1 MAFPGVWVPMIKK
14 ITSFTFGIVLPTVV
28 CAAIMLGLMWFIH
41 WQSLEQQKSFK
52 KAREQRVAEIM
63 RSLKK

>member
-1 MAFPGVWVPMIKK
+1 MIKK

>member
-1 MAFPGVWVPMIKK
+1 MIKK
-14 ITSFTFGIVLPTVV
+14 LACFTFGIIIPTAV

-41 WQSLEQQKSFK
+41 WQSLEQQKRFK
-52 KAREQRVAEIM
+52 ERRDARVAEIM